1 MPFVKYRGEDEREV
15 PDLRLVVQPNHT
27 YEVTAEQMD
36 GLICQT
42 DLWEKTTATKSAP
55 KTDATEADP
64 DLAGANAEEGKA

>member
-1 MPFVKYRGEDEREV
+1 MSPYVKFKGDDEREV

-36 GLICQT
+36 GLICQA

-55 KTDATEADP
+55 KADP
-64 DLAGANAEEGKA
+64 VAPDHDLTEES